1 MAYTFD
7 GVAKTITLT
16 AQTTMSVR
24 DVYSRWVDW
33 VITSDNT
40 KFLPAFATLGGD
52 SIDPGTGTSVPIYA
66 FLINGWRIRPQES
79 SHTLTVNDGI
89 LLVQGG
95 GDPFLS
101 TLGNYNVRVNYQQ
114 PVQAITVS
122 TGGGGGASVTDIVN
136 GVLAALIEPGT
147 TLQQSLRLSNS
158 VLGGK
163 VSGVGSGIERF
174 RDLADSKDRVI
185 SVTDDNG
192 NRASVTRDLS

>member
-16 AQTTMSVR
+16 AQTVMSVR

-52 SIDPGTGTSVPIYA
+52 AIDPGAGTSVPIYA
-66 FLINGWRIRPQES
+66 FLTNGWRIRPQES

-95 GDPFLS
+95 GDPFLN
-101 TLGNYNVRVNYQQ
+101 TLGSFVVRINYQQ

-122 TGGGGGASVTDIVN
+122 TGGGAGGLTTEQATQLRELFEWHALDPAKPVEYTETQIRTTEITQTISTAGSTKTVT
-136 GVLAALIEPGT
+136 
-147 TLQQSLRLSNS
+147 
-158 VLGGK
+158 
-163 VSGVGSGIERF
+163 
-174 RDLADSKDRVI
+174 
-185 SVTDDNG
+185 
-192 NRASVTRDLS
+192 RAS